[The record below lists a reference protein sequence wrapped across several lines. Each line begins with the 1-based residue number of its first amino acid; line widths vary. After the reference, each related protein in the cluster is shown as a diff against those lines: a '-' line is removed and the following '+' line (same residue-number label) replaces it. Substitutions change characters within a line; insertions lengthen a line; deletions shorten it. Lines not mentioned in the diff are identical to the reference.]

1 MHQWIPGMLWN
12 ILCPLLVDEDGC
24 AMFSPLSI
32 GLGTCCWFPLF
43 GIIVGVSYLFPG
55 CCWLVDLLILL
66 VQWNMFMIWN
76 WPTMITISHEEE
88 HASNYYLHIVE
99 CLQGPLSRKSAGYI
113 IIANAQDFLEPQFPI
128 CELKIIDLRQYGI
141 AVWFMCC
148 GILLV
153 QICSIESYL
162 PTYTNM
168 LFSSCSVIESIIN
181 DQPNPAILRLRLTTS
196 HSSELFFLPSP

>member
-1 MHQWIPGMLWN
+1 MKMVVPVFTVVHWTGNM
-12 ILCPLLVDEDGC
+12 LLVSLVWNHCGC
-24 AMFSPLSI
+24 FILISRLLLASGFVDPSCTVEYVHDMELTNHDHHQSWR
-32 GLGTCCWFPLF
+32 GTC
-43 GIIVGVSYLFPG
+43 VQ
-55 CCWLVDLLILL
+55 LLSTHRW
-66 VQWNMFMIWN
+66 VFAR
-76 WPTMITISHEEE
+76 S
-88 HASNYYLHIVE
+88 
-99 CLQGPLSRKSAGYI
+99 LSRKSAGYI